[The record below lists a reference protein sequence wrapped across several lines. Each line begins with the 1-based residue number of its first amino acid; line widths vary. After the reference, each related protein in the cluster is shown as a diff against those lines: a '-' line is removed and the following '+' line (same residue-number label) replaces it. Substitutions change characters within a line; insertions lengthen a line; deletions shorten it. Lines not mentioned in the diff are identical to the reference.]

1 MDSITIAGHAFNVP
15 SRYSE
20 GHVLTANE
28 AAALNQTFHE
38 NLRNNFAKTV
48 KEAGETP
55 DLADLQSKLDA
66 YAESYQFGVRAS
78 SGPRAPVDP
87 VGKEAFLIAREAVK
101 AAIRRKGLNPS
112 SYEAKQIAELAA
124 AALEKNK
131 DRFTE
136 IAKQRIAEREAI
148 AAGDLDVG
156 QPEAAPAEKAPKAK
170 RGRKQAEAA

>member
-156 QPEAAPAEKAPKAK
+156 EPEAQPEPAAEPKAK
-170 RGRKQAEAA
+170 RGRKAEAA